1 MRRVIYRLTLVMV
14 VTSRIS
20 GQSVLSFEVTSVRP
34 STPGS
39 HAGAKLD
46 AAHFGCSGETIRA
59 LIFSAYQ
66 VPAWRLAGGPAWLD
80 TDPWD
85 ITATLPPNMPTAR
98 EELTRQADLM
108 LQSLL
113 ADRFKLSIHREMR
126 EQPVYELVVAKSG
139 SKLKP
144 SSADK
149 FSLKIGVGHFEF
161 HHLSMA
167 AFVSYLYCRS
177 PYCQQV
183 ADRPVL
189 DMTGLQG
196 SYDLTMDW
204 TPYTIRA
211 DAWLQA
217 LRRFSRRLKSRQDS
231 KLQPRKS
238 AFEFLVIDH
247 VEKPAEN

>member
-1 MRRVIYRLTLVMV
+1 MRRVIYRFTLLMV
-14 VTSRIS
+14 ATSRIS
-20 GQSVLSFEVTSVRP
+20 GQSALSFEVTSVRP
-34 STPGS
+34 SSPGS
-39 HAGAKLD
+39 HAGPKLD
-46 AAHFGCSGETIRA
+46 AAHFSCSGETIRT

-66 VPAWRLAGGPAWLD
+66 VPAWTLSGGPASLD

-85 ITATLPPNMPTAR
+85 ITATLPPNMPAAR

-113 ADRFKLSIHREMR
+113 ADRFKLEIHRETR
-126 EQPVYELVVAKSG
+126 EQPVYELVVARSG

-144 SSADK
+144 SPADK
-149 FSLKIGVGHFEF
+149 FSVKIGAGHLDF

-167 AFVSYLYCRS
+167 VFVSYLFRRS

-189 DMTGLQG
+189 DMTRLQG

-211 DAWLQA
+211 DVAAGAPPL
-217 LRRFSRRLKSRQDS
+217 SRRLKSRRDS
-231 KLQPRKS
+231 NS
-238 AFEFLVIDH
+238 S
-247 VEKPAEN
+247 PANLPLNFS